1 MYNSNC
7 QSWNIWSAY
16 ALSPVLIHVHTDEQL
31 NIWWQTLIVYRYC
44 VHFSIALEILKTV
57 PDPDVVAV
65 CCGGAG
71 LVAGVAAGL
80 KLSGCKNCKVYAVEP
95 TGGKN

>member
-1 MYNSNC
+1 M
-7 QSWNIWSAY
+7 
-16 ALSPVLIHVHTDEQL
+16 
-31 NIWWQTLIVYRYC
+31 
-44 VHFSIALEILKTV
+44 EILKVV

-80 KLSGCKNCKVYAVEP
+80 KLAGCHDCRVFAVEP
-95 TGGKN
+95 TGGKPRNMFLQTVNLVYTGFILIRL